1 MSLSRIRVALAS
13 AVGLALVILSADCGG
28 GAGSPLGPGGISL
41 TISPATISIPFG
53 NPQQF
58 TASVTGTSN
67 TAVTWSVE
75 GINGGSTDVGTI
87 TTMGLYTAPV
97 VASSAPPVTGQTVLL
112 NAGPPPVS
120 SINIAVPPLP
130 SKTSVTIRATS
141 QVDTTKSASAKV
153 TLTPLSFIA
162 AGIGTR
168 AGVTGVEVS
177 RGSTGSTVN
186 LFLVGKGFVLGTFYA
201 ISGPNGVTVTQ
212 PTGADFGQTTDGLPA
227 VNITISVSPSAALGP
242 RNIIVNDPAGE
253 LTVFVGGLLVTL

>member
-1 MSLSRIRVALAS
+1 MSLSRLPSALAS

-41 TISPATISIPFG
+41 TISPSTISIPFG

-97 VASSAPPVTGQTVLL
+97 VASSAPPVTGQMVPL
-112 NAGPPPVS
+112 NAGQTVT
-120 SINIAVPPLP
+120 SINIAMPPLP
-130 SKTSVTIRATS
+130 LKTAVTVRATS

-162 AGIGTR
+162 AGMGTR

-177 RGSTGSTVN
+177 QGSTVN

-242 RNIIVNDPAGE
+242 RNIIVTDPAGE

>member
-1 MSLSRIRVALAS
+1 MSLARIRAALVS
-13 AVGLALVILSADCGG
+13 TVGLALVILSAGCGG
-28 GAGSPLGPGGISL
+28 GGGISL
-41 TISPATISIPFG
+41 TISPATISIPLG
-53 NPQQF
+53 NPQRF

-97 VASSAPPVTGQTVLL
+97 VASSVPPVTGQTVML
-112 NAGPPPVS
+112 NAGGTMSP
-120 SINIAVPPLP
+120 IDIAVPPLP
-130 SKTSVTIRATS
+130 SKTAVTVRATS
-141 QVDTTKSASAKV
+141 QADTTKSASAKV

-177 RGSTGSTVN
+177 QGSTPN
-186 LFLVGKGFVLGTFYA
+186 LFLVGKGFVAGTFYA
-201 ISGPNGVTVTQ
+201 ISGPNDVTVTQ

-227 VNITISVSPSAALGP
+227 VNITVSVSPTAALGP

-253 LTVFVGGLLVTL
+253 LTVFVGGLLVTP